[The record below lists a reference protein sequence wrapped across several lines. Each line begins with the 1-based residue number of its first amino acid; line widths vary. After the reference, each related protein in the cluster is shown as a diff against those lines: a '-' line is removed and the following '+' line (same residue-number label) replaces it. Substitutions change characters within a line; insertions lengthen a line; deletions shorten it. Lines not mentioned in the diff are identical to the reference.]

1 MHQSVCARDLCW
13 VDEVEQKDKSDVL
26 STRSSK
32 NEDKIY
38 QNLLHWQ
45 LQEQIRLC
53 VQAVVKES
61 VSINGNCLCRTSV
74 GYC

>member
-38 QNLLHWQ
+38 QNILHWQ

-61 VSINGNCLCRTSV
+61 VSINGNFLCRTSV